1 MEGSHSGLV
10 HRLGKAA
17 RSNPSRV
24 RIPPPPQK
32 LCYTDGMNK
41 KKNIV
46 AIVVLLVVA
55 IAVWYALEHPASQP
69 PTSSESS
76 STTEAQNANPIATV
90 SYVCDGGKTIDAKF
104 YQGSPK
110 PPAGPGEPP
119 TPGGSVEITLSDG
132 RVMTLQQTL
141 SADGARYSDGNPMV
155 QGNETFVFWSK
166 GNGALIL
173 ENNQEKSYTG
183 CILVAPDPGGLPQVY
198 ESGSQGFS
206 VRYPAGY
213 TVNPNFQY
221 QELGPNNEI
230 NGVSFTIPSST
241 AAGTNLGQD
250 SYISVEEIPNTED
263 CNAGLFLPPNSMTGV
278 LGITTTTENGVT
290 YSVASST
297 GAGAGNRYE
306 ETAYAIPGTNPC
318 IAVHYFIHYGVI
330 ENYPAGAAKAF
341 DRQSILDQFDAIRKT
356 LTIQ

>member
-1 MEGSHSGLV
+1 M
-10 HRLGKAA
+10 
-17 RSNPSRV
+17 N
-24 RIPPPPQK
+24 
-32 LCYTDGMNK
+32 NK

-46 AIVVLLVVA
+46 AIIIVILVVVV
-55 IAVWYALEHPASQP
+55 AVGYALGHPANQP
-69 PTSSESS
+69 PAPTQSS
-76 STTEAQNANPIATV
+76 STSEAANVKPIATA

-110 PPAGPGEPP
+110 PPAGPNEPP
-119 TPGGSVEITLSDG
+119 IPGGSVEITLSDG
-132 RVMTLQQTL
+132 RTMTLQQTL
-141 SADGARYSDGNPMV
+141 SADGARYSDGNPMI

-166 GNGALIL
+166 GNGALVL
-173 ENNQEKSYTG
+173 ENNEQKSYTG
-183 CILVAPDPGGLPQVY
+183 CIIVSPDPGGLPQVY
-198 ESGSQGFS
+198 ENGAEGFS
-206 VRYPAGY
+206 IRYPAGY

-221 QELGPNNEI
+221 QELGPNNGI

-241 AAGTNLGQD
+241 AAGTNLAQD
-250 SYISVEEIPNTED
+250 SYISVEEIPNTKD

-330 ENYPAGAAKAF
+330 ENYPEGAVKAF
-341 DRQSILDQFDAIRKT
+341 DRQSILDQFDAIRST